1 MATNSCRTG
10 YFDWVYIYLGL
21 GFEFEFR
28 LQRNRDLAFLCPWSV
43 AVREVVA
50 FPIVEKQQCAKQIAE
65 KELEQNKLGDIC

>member
-28 LQRNRDLAFLCPWSV
+28 LKRIKDLAFMCP
-43 AVREVVA
+43 
-50 FPIVEKQQCAKQIAE
+50 
-65 KELEQNKLGDIC
+65 